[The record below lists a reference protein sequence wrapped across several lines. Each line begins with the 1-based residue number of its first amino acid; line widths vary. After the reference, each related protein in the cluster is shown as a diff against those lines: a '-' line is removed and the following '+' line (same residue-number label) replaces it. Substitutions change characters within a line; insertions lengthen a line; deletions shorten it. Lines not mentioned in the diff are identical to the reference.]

1 MNISLTVSRAM
12 LFFSFLY
19 YPKIYFLKS
28 QVFMTDTVSW
38 SKVNS
43 ENWQLSLRSVAS
55 FVVNEGMQL
64 KMHINI

>member
-1 MNISLTVSRAM
+1 
-12 LFFSFLY
+12 
-19 YPKIYFLKS
+19 
-28 QVFMTDTVSW
+28 MTDTVSW